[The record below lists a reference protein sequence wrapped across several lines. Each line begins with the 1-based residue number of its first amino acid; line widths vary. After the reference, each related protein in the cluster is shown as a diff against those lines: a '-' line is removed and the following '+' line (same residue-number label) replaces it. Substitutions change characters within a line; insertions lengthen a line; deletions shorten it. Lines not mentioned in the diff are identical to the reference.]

1 MDDLWHR
8 RILNYPKT
16 WIVICLVLIAG
27 ATVGAGNLYF
37 RGDYQIFFDDTN
49 TQLYEFQKIE
59 SIFNKSDLISIV
71 MAPKQEDIFT
81 PQTLSL
87 IRELTERA
95 WQVPYSSRV
104 DSIANYQHTFAEQ
117 DDLVVLD
124 LMPPEMTFTDGD
136 IASVKQVAL
145 SEPALRQSLL
155 SQSGKVAVINITVQ
169 LPEAD
174 NTEKMVE
181 VKEYVNQL
189 ISEYQANYPDM
200 EFHQAGIVAMN
211 YAFMLSSQEDFA
223 TLVPAML
230 LLVMVFL
237 GIALRSVAA
246 VIYTL
251 VVIVGAVLATLGL
264 AGWLGFFLS
273 TPTVNVPTMIL
284 TIAVADCVH
293 MLASVRHYMR
303 QGHTKQQAIAK
314 SLEQNWM
321 PITITSVTTALG
333 FILMNSLDVPVIRDL
348 GNLSA
353 LGVIL
358 AGLLSLTLLPAML
371 SVLPFRVAKVSASRS
386 NDRYDRFA
394 LWVIRHNKVLGLGA
408 FIVVIGSAFSITKNQ
423 VNDEAVKYFST
434 QSEFRQAADFM
445 AENISGMSSLSVAI
459 NSGSEQGI
467 SSPEFVAMLGKAT
480 DWLRVQPEIHHVQS
494 LADTLK
500 RLNKNMHNDDERYH
514 TLPQDQALAAQY
526 LLLYEMSLPYGL
538 DLNNQLNLDKSS
550 LKLQLTIDNLGSKE
564 MVELENRLRVWFE
577 QNAPQYSVMIS
588 SPTLMFAHIGE
599 RNMQSMLQSLPMA
612 LLLISVLLVF
622 SLRSLR
628 LGLISLIP
636 NMIPAIIG
644 FGIWGLYSGEIN
656 LGLSVVVTL
665 TLGIVVDDTVHF
677 LSKYQNARRLGQSAE
692 QAIRYAF
699 ITVGRAL
706 VVTSAVLVAGFALLG
721 TSDFR
726 LNSDMGQLSALVIF
740 IALLVDFILLPCILL
755 WFDKYKYAQAHN
767 NDEAHTGIA
776 INNPQTNS

>member
-16 WIVICLVLIAG
+16 WIVMCMVFIAG
-27 ATVGAGNLYF
+27 ATMGAGKLYF

-49 TQLYEFQKIE
+49 TQLFEFQKIE

-71 MAPKQEDIFT
+71 MAPKQGDIFT
-81 PQTLSL
+81 PQTLHL
-87 IRELTERA
+87 IRALTEQA

-104 DSIANYQHTFAEQ
+104 DSIANYQHTYAEQ
-117 DDLVVLD
+117 DDLIVLD
-124 LMPPEMTFTDGD
+124 LIPPEFTFTANE
-136 IASVKQVAL
+136 IAAIKQVSL
-145 SEPALRQSLL
+145 SEPILKQSLV
-155 SQSGKVAVINITVQ
+155 SSSGKVAVINITVQ
-169 LPEAD
+169 LPDAD

-181 VKEYVNQL
+181 VKAYVNNL
-189 ISEYQANYPDM
+189 VESYQERYPDM
-200 EFHQAGIVAMN
+200 VFHQAGIVAMN

-223 TLVPAML
+223 TLVPVML
-230 LLVMVFL
+230 LLVMIFL
-237 GIALRSVAA
+237 GLALRSIAA
-246 VIYTL
+246 VVYTL

-293 MLASVRHYMR
+293 MLASVRHHMR
-303 QGHTKQQAIAK
+303 QGLSKQQAIEK
-314 SLEQNWM
+314 SLEQNWL

-358 AGLLSLTLLPAML
+358 AGTLSLTLLPAML
-371 SVLPFRVAKVSASRS
+371 KVLPFKVNPKS
-386 NDRYDRFA
+386 NTHSHDRYDQFA
-394 LWVIRHNKVLGLGA
+394 LWVVQHHKILGIGALLVVL
-408 FIVVIGSAFSITKNQ
+408 VSAVSITKNQ

-434 QSEFRQAADFM
+434 QNEFRQAADFM
-445 AENISGMSSLSVAI
+445 ADNISGMSSLSIAI

-467 SSPEFVAMLGKAT
+467 SSPEFVSMLGKAT
-480 DWLRVQPEIHHVQS
+480 EWMRGQPEIHHVQS

-500 RLNKNMHNDDERYH
+500 RLNKNMHGDNDQFY
-514 TLPQDQALAAQY
+514 TLPQDQALSAQY

-564 MVELENRLRVWFE
+564 MVELETRLRAWFE
-577 QNAPQYSVMIS
+577 LNAPQYDVMIS

-599 RNMQSMLQSLPMA
+599 RNMASMLQSLPMA
-612 LLLISVLLVF
+612 LLLISMLLVL
-622 SLRSLR
+622 SLRSIR

-636 NMIPAIIG
+636 NMVPAIIG

-677 LSKYQNARRLGQSAE
+677 LSKYQSARKQGQNAQE
-692 QAIRYAF
+692 AIRYAF

-706 VVTSAVLVAGFALLG
+706 AVTSAVLVAGFALLG

-740 IALLVDFILLPCILL
+740 IALIVDFILLPCILL
-755 WFDKYKYAQAHN
+755 WFDKHAYVNAKRTKVSPPALSTPSPQAN
-767 NDEAHTGIA
+767 N
-776 INNPQTNS
+776 

>member
-16 WIVICLVLIAG
+16 WIVICLIFIAT
-27 ATVGAGNLYF
+27 AAIGAGNLYF

-49 TQLYEFQKIE
+49 TQLYEYQKIE

-71 MAPKQEDIFT
+71 MAPKQGDIFT
-81 PQTLSL
+81 PQTLGL
-87 IRELTERA
+87 IRELTEQA

-117 DDLVVLD
+117 DDLIVLD
-124 LMPPEMTFTDGD
+124 LIPPELTFTAND
-136 IASVKQVAL
+136 IADVKQVAL
-145 SEPALRQSLL
+145 SEPALRQSLV
-155 SQSGKVAVINITVQ
+155 SDSGKVAVINITVQ

-181 VKEYVNQL
+181 VKDYVNSL
-189 ISEYQANYPDM
+189 VASYQANHPDI

-211 YAFMLSSQEDFA
+211 YAFMLSSQDDFA

-230 LLVMVFL
+230 LLVMIFL
-237 GIALRSVAA
+237 GIALRSIAA
-246 VIYTL
+246 VAYTL
-251 VVIVGAVLATLGL
+251 IIIIGAVLATLGL
-264 AGWLGFFLS
+264 AGWFGFFLS

-293 MLASVRHYMR
+293 MLASVRHHMR
-303 QGHTKQQAIAK
+303 QGQTKQQAIAK
-314 SLEQNWM
+314 SLEQNWL
-321 PITITSVTTALG
+321 PITITSITTALG

-353 LGVIL
+353 LGVLL
-358 AGLLSLTLLPAML
+358 AGLLSLTMLPAML
-371 SVLPFRVAKVSASRS
+371 SVLPFKVKPKS
-386 NDRYDRFA
+386 NTHNTDRYDRFA
-394 LWVIRHNKVLGLGA
+394 LWVINHNKVLGISALL
-408 FIVVIGSAFSITKNQ
+408 VVIGSAFSITQNQ
-423 VNDEAVKYFST
+423 INDEAVKYFST
-434 QSEFRQAADFM
+434 QNEFRQAADFM

-459 NSGSEQGI
+459 DSGNEQGV
-467 SSPEFVAMLGKAT
+467 SSPEFVTMLGKAT
-480 DWLRVQPEIHHVQS
+480 DWMREQPEIHHVQS

-500 RLNKNMHNDDERYH
+500 RLNKNMHGDDPQYYA
-514 TLPQDQALAAQY
+514 LPQDQALSAQY

-564 MVELENRLRVWFE
+564 MVELESRLRVWFE
-577 QNAPQYSVMIS
+577 HNAPQYSVMIS

-636 NMIPAIIG
+636 NMIPAVIG

-677 LSKYQNARRLGQSAE
+677 LSKYQRARKLGQDAQ

-740 IALLVDFILLPCILL
+740 IALIVDFILLPCVLL
-755 WFDKYKYAQAHN
+755 WFDKQQYAQAKN
-767 NDEAHTGIA
+767 TNEAHLA
-776 INNPQTNS
+776 IDTNTPQTNS